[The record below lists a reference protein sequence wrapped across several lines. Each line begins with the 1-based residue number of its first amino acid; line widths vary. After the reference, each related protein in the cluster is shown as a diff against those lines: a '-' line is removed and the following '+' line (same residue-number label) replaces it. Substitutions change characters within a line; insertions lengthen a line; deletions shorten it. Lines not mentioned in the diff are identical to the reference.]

1 MKHIQKLKEV
11 VKELL
16 YKSHWN
22 RNSDYAL
29 YADYIKEMLPDE
41 PPNKYYEIMSHCDA
55 YGICSFKA
63 VERAR
68 RKVQELAKING
79 EMGLLSDKQ
88 IEKWRKENEQ
98 EYIKEFARGSE

>member
-55 YGICSFKA
+55 YEIGRASCR
-63 VERAR
+63 ER
-68 RKVQELAKING
+68 VCQ
-79 EMGLLSDKQ
+79 
-88 IEKWRKENEQ
+88 
-98 EYIKEFARGSE
+98 YV